1 MSYKFTKCEKAPM
14 GCTCLRIE
22 WIKIST
28 EETTGYLLN
37 LGERTGVSRAR
48 RLNTAALHNPMGLT
62 VLSRD

>member
-1 MSYKFTKCEKAPM
+1 M